1 MVKILATKEA
11 EQFLYEKK
19 YRRKTITMSENI
31 NLLESLMRSLY
42 RESIKN
48 KG

>member
-1 MVKILATKEA
+1 MAKTVATKEA
-11 EQFLYEKK
+11 EQFLYERKA
-19 YRRKTITMSENI
+19 RRKTITMSENI